1 MREIHRRLSELK
13 KENDE
18 LKHLLSIGGK
28 NRHDYEEKVD
38 ILLFTKNIINF
49 SLFRFNN

>member
-38 ILLFTKNIINF
+38 ILLFTNIVNF